1 MKNNFKKIIGIILIL
16 SISLNQN
23 TLSLKPKL
31 TKQESAMLKQA
42 KAMEKAGLINES
54 IDIYLDMLRNS
65 PGLKEAFI
73 PLKKIY
79 IRKQDIDALL
89 VETKKYAT
97 ANKNKASS
105 KLDIFD
111 IYLIADNKE
120 WQNILND
127 FYNKKDINLN
137 HMKKLISIL
146 LSNNKKEIAQ
156 SWVKKIRE
164 KTKKN
169 SFYSLEMGMHHSMKL
184 EYDKATDEYLNY
196 LKYNPKNLSLIS
208 QRIMLLTDYDNSI
221 QIIKN
226 KLTESELIES
236 KIILSK
242 LEFKL
247 KNYMQSYDILKN
259 LSKSDKHKL
268 DLLEDLMKINQLDLA
283 QVIVNDLIKSSNN
296 KNIINESIY
305 QLANIYESQVTQS
318 LKNFRISN
326 EIYKNELL
334 ISPFSELNEEY
345 GDLILKAITIYDSLN
360 TKQKDYKSGFQLAEI
375 KYKIQKDFDG
385 AEPMYENILE
395 RYSSSKYKKKCLNEI
410 ININLSRG
418 DLKKTLEKINSLY
431 EYKDFNYL
439 LDIKKI
445 QSYFY
450 EMQRDSVL
458 FYSDKVLKNISREE
472 KYYNDILKISSLFQ
486 LYSDDDLVNYSKAK
500 FELFKNKNQAAIKIL
515 NSFEIENP
523 LFKTAQFESI
533 FLEVKS
539 GDYNNAIEK
548 IKKIKENNNYYNHEI
563 QILEAEIYDYGL
575 DDKIKAVDIY
585 LNFLDNFP
593 KSIFYDLIRTRLREL
608 ST

>member
-16 SISLNQN
+16 SVSLNQN

-79 IRKQDIDALL
+79 IRKQEIDALL

-111 IYLIADNKE
+111 IYLIADNEE

-410 ININLSRG
+410 ININLSKG

-486 LYSDDDLVNYSKAK
+486 LYSDDDIVNYSKAK

-539 GDYNNAIEK
+539 GNYNNAIEK

>member
-79 IRKQDIDALL
+79 IRKQEIDALL

-486 LYSDDDLVNYSKAK
+486 LYSDDDIVNYSKAK

-608 ST
+608 SA

>member
-79 IRKQDIDALL
+79 IRKQEIDALL
-89 VETKKYAT
+89 IETKKYAT

>member
-79 IRKQDIDALL
+79 IRKQEIDALL

-472 KYYNDILKISSLFQ
+472 KYYNDILKISSLFR

-539 GDYNNAIEK
+539 GNYNNAIEK

>member
-1 MKNNFKKIIGIILIL
+1 MKNNFKNIIGIILIL

-31 TKQESAMLKQA
+31 TNQESAMLKQA

-79 IRKQDIDALL
+79 IRKQEIDALL

-120 WQNILND
+120 WQNILNN
-127 FYNKKDINLN
+127 FYNKKEINLN

-196 LKYNPKNLSLIS
+196 LKYNSKNLSLIS

-221 QIIKN
+221 KIIKN

-247 KNYMQSYDILKN
+247 KNYMQSYDILKD

-268 DLLEDLMKINQLDLA
+268 DLLEDLMKINELDLA

-486 LYSDDDLVNYSKAK
+486 LYSDEDIVSYSKAK

-539 GDYNNAIEK
+539 GNYNNAIEK
-548 IKKIKENNNYYNHEI
+548 IKKIKDNNNYYNHEI

>member
-79 IRKQDIDALL
+79 IRKQEIDALL

-196 LKYNPKNLSLIS
+196 LKYNPENLSLIS

-226 KLTESELIES
+226 KLTESELTES

-486 LYSDDDLVNYSKAK
+486 LYSDEDIVNYSKAK

-539 GDYNNAIEK
+539 GNYNNAIEK

>member
-79 IRKQDIDALL
+79 IRKQEIDALL

-486 LYSDDDLVNYSKAK
+486 LYSDDDIVNYSKAK

-539 GDYNNAIEK
+539 GNYNNAIEK

>member
-54 IDIYLDMLRNS
+54 IDIYLDMLRTS

-79 IRKQDIDALL
+79 IRKQEIDALL

-111 IYLIADNKE
+111 IYLIADNEE

-137 HMKKLISIL
+137 YMKKLISIL

-486 LYSDDDLVNYSKAK
+486 LYSDDDIVNYSKAK

-539 GDYNNAIEK
+539 GNYNNAIEK

>member
-79 IRKQDIDALL
+79 IRKQEIDALL
-89 VETKKYAT
+89 IETKKYAN

>member
-79 IRKQDIDALL
+79 IRKQEIDALL

>member
-79 IRKQDIDALL
+79 IRKQEIDALL

-608 ST
+608 SA

>member
-31 TKQESAMLKQA
+31 TNQESAMLKQA

-79 IRKQDIDALL
+79 IRKQEIDALL

-97 ANKNKASS
+97 ANKDKASS

-127 FYNKKDINLN
+127 FYNKKNINLN

-156 SWVKKIRE
+156 SWIKKIRE

-169 SFYSLEMGMHHSMKL
+169 SFYSLEMGMHYSMKL

-247 KNYMQSYDILKN
+247 KNYIQSYDILKN

-305 QLANIYESQVTQS
+305 QLANIYGSQVTQS

-486 LYSDDDLVNYSKAK
+486 LYSDEDIVSYSKAK

-515 NSFEIENP
+515 DSFEIENP

>member
-31 TKQESAMLKQA
+31 TNQESAMLKQA

-79 IRKQDIDALL
+79 IRKQEIDALL

-486 LYSDDDLVNYSKAK
+486 LYSDEDIVNYSKAK

-539 GDYNNAIEK
+539 GNYNNAIEK

>member
-54 IDIYLDMLRNS
+54 IDIYLDMLRTS

-79 IRKQDIDALL
+79 IRKQEIDALL

-111 IYLIADNKE
+111 IYLIADNEE

-486 LYSDDDLVNYSKAK
+486 LYSDDDIVNYSKAK

-539 GDYNNAIEK
+539 GNYNNAIEK

>member
-79 IRKQDIDALL
+79 IRKQEIDALL
-89 VETKKYAT
+89 IETKKYAN

-539 GDYNNAIEK
+539 GNYNNAIEK

>member
-79 IRKQDIDALL
+79 IRKQEIDALL

-127 FYNKKDINLN
+127 FYNKKNINLN

-156 SWVKKIRE
+156 SWIKKIRE

-169 SFYSLEMGMHHSMKL
+169 SFYSLEMGMHYSMKL

-305 QLANIYESQVTQS
+305 QLANIYGSQVTQS

>member
-79 IRKQDIDALL
+79 IRKQEIDALL

-111 IYLIADNKE
+111 IYLIADNEE

-410 ININLSRG
+410 ININLSKG

-486 LYSDDDLVNYSKAK
+486 LYSDDDIVNYSKAK

-539 GDYNNAIEK
+539 GNYNNAIEK

>member
-31 TKQESAMLKQA
+31 TNQESAMLKQA

-79 IRKQDIDALL
+79 IRKQEIDALL

-156 SWVKKIRE
+156 SWVKKIRD

-196 LKYNPKNLSLIS
+196 LKYNSKNLSLIS

-345 GDLILKAITIYDSLN
+345 GDLILKAIAIYDSLN

-385 AEPMYENILE
+385 AEPMYENILK

-410 ININLSRG
+410 INVNLSRG

-458 FYSDKVLKNISREE
+458 FYADKVLKNISREE

-486 LYSDDDLVNYSKAK
+486 LYSDEDIVNYSKAK

-539 GDYNNAIEK
+539 GNYNNAIEK

>member
-23 TLSLKPKL
+23 TLSFKPKL
-31 TKQESAMLKQA
+31 TNQESAMLKQA

-79 IRKQDIDALL
+79 IRKQEIDALL
-89 VETKKYAT
+89 VETKKYAS

-156 SWVKKIRE
+156 SWVKKIRG

-196 LKYNPKNLSLIS
+196 LKYNPKNLGLIS

-268 DLLEDLMKINQLDLA
+268 DLLEDLMRINQLDLA
-283 QVIVNDLIKSSNN
+283 QIIVNDLIKSSNN

-360 TKQKDYKSGFQLAEI
+360 TKQQDYKSGFQLAEI

-486 LYSDDDLVNYSKAK
+486 LYSDEDIVNYSKAK

-539 GDYNNAIEK
+539 GNYNNAIEK

>member
-1 MKNNFKKIIGIILIL
+1 MKNNFKNIIGIIFIL

-31 TKQESAMLKQA
+31 TNQESAMLKQA

-79 IRKQDIDALL
+79 IRKQEIDALL

-120 WQNILND
+120 WQNILNN
-127 FYNKKDINLN
+127 FYNKKEINLN

-196 LKYNPKNLSLIS
+196 LKYNSKNLSLIS

-247 KNYMQSYDILKN
+247 KNYMQSYDILKD

-268 DLLEDLMKINQLDLA
+268 DLLEDLMKINELDLA

-486 LYSDDDLVNYSKAK
+486 LYSDEDIVNYSKAK

-539 GDYNNAIEK
+539 GNYNNAIEK
-548 IKKIKENNNYYNHEI
+548 IKKIKDNNNYYNHEI